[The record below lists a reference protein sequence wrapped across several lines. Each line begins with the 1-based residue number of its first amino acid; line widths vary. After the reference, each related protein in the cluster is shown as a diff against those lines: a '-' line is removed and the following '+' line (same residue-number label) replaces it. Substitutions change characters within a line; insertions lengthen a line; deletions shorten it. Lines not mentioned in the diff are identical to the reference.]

1 MKEQRFSLSLI
12 AGLITALFLLV
23 LIIFFILIV

>member
-12 AGLITALFLLV
+12 AGLITALFLLAI
-23 LIIFFILIV
+23 IIFFILII